1 MDLASVAKP
10 IVQKCE
16 NGVEIHHP
24 PIGTLFILA
33 ERTDT
38 LRSYRAVT
46 LKPGQKLTARSDYK
60 RLLIRSGRPGQFN
73 YYPVPMLYMTQEE
86 RRESASKRGRTNP
99 SPRWIKQQ
107 QDRITSLLAG

>member
-24 PIGTLFILA
+24 PIGTLFVLA
-33 ERTDT
+33 KRDENKRV
-38 LRSYRAVT
+38 YRAVT
-46 LKPGQKLTARSDYK
+46 LQKGETVKDHRDFK

-73 YYPVPMLYMTQEE
+73 YYPVPMLYMTQDE
-86 RRESASKRGRTNP
+86 RRESAAKRGRTNP

-107 QDRITSLLAG
+107 LDRINSLQA